1 MRKKSSA
8 RFDSENV
15 RHVAEAAFA
24 DATARSISSIEANC
38 TSPACSPVAGLYT
51 GPVRPDSPATG
62 SPPIQCPITFSA
74 VVTAALISAPPA
86 SSVVLASVPPSGGC
100 GLRAPSSRTGQR
112 RVLGREVD
120 RLVAV
125 LPADAIALVAGIAED
140 RQDHRGLGR
149 V

>member
-51 GPVRPDSPATG
+51 GPVRPDAPATG
-62 SPPIQCPITFSA
+62 SPPIQCPITFSS
-74 VVTAALISAPPA
+74 VVTAALICAPPA
-86 SSVVLASVPPSGGC
+86 SVARSRKRTAVERSGIPGREPSDGNDEALEVARVVREDLDP
-100 GLRAPSSRTGQR
+100 
-112 RVLGREVD
+112 VLG
-120 RLVAV
+120 
-125 LPADAIALVAGIAED
+125 
-140 RQDHRGLGR
+140 
-149 V
+149 